1 MDKIKAVIVGWGNVG
16 RFVKRSIEESSD
28 MELVGVLRRLSSMGK
43 SVPELE
49 GISVVSDTDELP
61 PFDVA
66 IVTVPSREAPDKV
79 KELLEKGYSCV
90 DSFDVHDQIYATKE
104 ALTKIAQDS
113 KAVSIFGAGWDPG
126 SDSAVRVLMRM
137 TCPLGMTTTTFG
149 GRKGGRS
156 MGHTAA
162 VKAIPGVENAVAL
175 TLPNGPGK
183 HKRQVYIELKEG
195 VDFEKIADQIRH
207 DPYFI
212 ADPTDVVAVEDI
224 SPFDTLNHGGR
235 IERATNDVVARYEIE
250 GINPYMT
257 ANVLVSAAR
266 AAYRACQ
273 KGDFGAYTLIER
285 PLIDYLPGS
294 LEERLKGY

>member
-1 MDKIKAVIVGWGNVG
+1 MNKIRAVIVGWGNVG
-16 RFVKRSIEESSD
+16 RFVKRSIEEAPD
-28 MELVGVLRRLSSMGK
+28 IELVGVLRRLSSMGK

-49 GISVVSDTDELP
+49 EVPVSSDVDDLP
-61 PFDVA
+61 SFDVA

-79 KELLEKGYSCV
+79 KDLLQKGYCCV

-104 ALTKIAQDS
+104 ALTKIAKEA

-126 SDSAVRVLMRM
+126 TDSAVRTLMRM

-162 VKAIPGVENAVAL
+162 VKAISGVKNAVAL
-175 TLPNGPGK
+175 TLPNGSGK
-183 HKRQVYIELKEG
+183 HKRQVYIELQEG
-195 VDFEKIADQIRH
+195 ADFEKITNQIRH

-235 IERATNDVVARYEIE
+235 IERTMNDVMARYEIE

-266 AAYRACQ
+266 AAYRAYQ

>member
-16 RFVKRSIEESSD
+16 RFVKRAIEESLD
-28 MELVGVLRRLSSMGK
+28 IELVGVIRRLSSLNK
-43 SVPELE
+43 TVPELE
-49 GISVVSDTDELP
+49 GIAVASDPEELP
-61 PFDVA
+61 AFDVA

-79 KELLEKGYSCV
+79 KELLKKGYACV

-104 ALTKIAQDS
+104 ALTKIAKAS
-113 KAVSIFGAGWDPG
+113 GAVSIFGAGWDPG
-126 SDSAVRVLMRM
+126 TDSAVRVLMRM
-137 TCPLGMTTTTFG
+137 TSPLGMTTTTFG

-162 VKAIPGVENAVAL
+162 VKAIAGVKNAVAL
-175 TLPNGPGK
+175 TLPNGRGK
-183 HKRQVYIELKEG
+183 QKRQVYIELEEG
-195 VDFEKIADQIRH
+195 ADFEQITDKIRH

-235 IERATNDVVARYEIE
+235 IERTTNDVAARYEVE

-266 AAYRACQ
+266 AAYRARQ
-273 KGDFGAYTLIER
+273 AGDFGAYTLIER
-285 PLIDYLPGS
+285 PLVDYLPGS